1 MTEIQKTR
9 RSLYELADILQ
20 SMRLDDPDYYRVSRY
35 FETQLKELRWLE
47 ANPEVAYKDDDWRRT
62 NETQHQ
68 NQR

>member
-20 SMRLDDPDYYRVSRY
+20 SMRLDGPDYYRVSRY

-47 ANPEVAYKDDDWRRT
+47 AKPEVAYKDDDWRRIDYGI
-62 NETQHQ
+62 
-68 NQR
+68 